1 MKNYYITTPI
11 YYVNDKP
18 HIGHAYTTIL
28 ADTLARFRRL
38 VSQKSFFLTG
48 LDEHGLKVQQAA
60 EKNGVSAKDH
70 CDKMAPAFLELWSK
84 LNIQYSDFIR
94 TTEDRHVK
102 IVQNIL
108 NEVNKNGDIYQDEY
122 EGWYSVAE
130 ERFITDRELDSGLFR
145 EAKKIKERNYF
156 FKMSKYQDALIEK
169 IEKDTNFIQ
178 PTTRKNEVLGFLK
191 QDLSDLCIS
200 RPKSRLEWGI
210 EIPFDKDYVTYVWFD
225 ALINYISAPKYSED
239 DKHFKQLW
247 PADVHLIGKDIL
259 TTHSVYWP
267 TMLMSLNIPLPKTI
281 FAHGWW
287 LTDEEKMSKSLG
299 NVISPLTLVDEFG
312 VDAVRYYLMSEMV
325 LGSDATFSLESFIK
339 RYNSDLANDL
349 GNLVS
354 RVSTLINKN
363 FDSVIPSPNNSKN
376 DLSNK
381 VNNINIEDKLDNFQM
396 DRLLQNI
403 MDFVRS
409 INGYMEK
416 NQPWK
421 LVKNDKELAAD
432 VLYNAAESLRIATVM
447 LSPVMPEKCKE
458 ILNALG
464 STSSSLEWGSLKPGE
479 KIPETNPIF
488 PRIVE

>member
-1 MKNYYITTPI
+1 M
-11 YYVNDKP
+11 
-18 HIGHAYTTIL
+18 
-28 ADTLARFRRL
+28 
-38 VSQKSFFLTG
+38 
-48 LDEHGLKVQQAA
+48 
-60 EKNGVSAKDH
+60 
-70 CDKMAPAFLELWSK
+70 
-84 LNIQYSDFIR
+84 
-94 TTEDRHVK
+94 
-102 IVQNIL
+102 
-108 NEVNKNGDIYQDEY
+108 
-122 EGWYSVAE
+122 
-130 ERFITDRELDSGLFR
+130 
-145 EAKKIKERNYF
+145 
-156 FKMSKYQDALIEK
+156 
-169 IEKDTNFIQ
+169 
-178 PTTRKNEVLGFLK
+178 
-191 QDLSDLCIS
+191 
-200 RPKSRLEWGI
+200 
-210 EIPFDKDYVTYVWFD
+210 
-225 ALINYISAPKYSED
+225 
-239 DKHFKQLW
+239 
-247 PADVHLIGKDIL
+247 IGKDIL

>member
-1 MKNYYITTPI
+1 
-11 YYVNDKP
+11 
-18 HIGHAYTTIL
+18 
-28 ADTLARFRRL
+28 
-38 VSQKSFFLTG
+38 
-48 LDEHGLKVQQAA
+48 
-60 EKNGVSAKDH
+60 
-70 CDKMAPAFLELWSK
+70 
-84 LNIQYSDFIR
+84 
-94 TTEDRHVK
+94 
-102 IVQNIL
+102 
-108 NEVNKNGDIYQDEY
+108 
-122 EGWYSVAE
+122 
-130 ERFITDRELDSGLFR
+130 
-145 EAKKIKERNYF
+145 
-156 FKMSKYQDALIEK
+156 
-169 IEKDTNFIQ
+169 
-178 PTTRKNEVLGFLK
+178 
-191 QDLSDLCIS
+191 
-200 RPKSRLEWGI
+200 
-210 EIPFDKDYVTYVWFD
+210 
-225 ALINYISAPKYSED
+225 
-239 DKHFKQLW
+239 
-247 PADVHLIGKDIL
+247 
-259 TTHSVYWP
+259 
-267 TMLMSLNIPLPKTI
+267 
-281 FAHGWW
+281 
-287 LTDEEKMSKSLG
+287 MSKSLG
-299 NVISPLTLVDEFG
+299 NVICPLALVDEFG
-312 VDAVRYYLMSEMV
+312 VDALRYYLMSEMV